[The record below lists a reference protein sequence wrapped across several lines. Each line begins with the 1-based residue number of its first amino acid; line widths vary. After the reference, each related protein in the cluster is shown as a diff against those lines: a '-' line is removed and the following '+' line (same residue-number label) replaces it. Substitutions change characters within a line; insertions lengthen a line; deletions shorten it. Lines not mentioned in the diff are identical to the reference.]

1 MKHEYDILPE
11 EFDLIERYLGK
22 TLSSEDTAAFEQKL
36 QTDPVWKEKLN
47 EVSLLMLG
55 IRETALKEKLTGFH
69 ETITAKNQQ
78 KKGLLKIMPRR
89 VWMAAAS
96 CLILLSIG
104 LWWYFGSETK
114 YDKLYA
120 TYYQPDPGL
129 PTTMSVAGNYLFDKG
144 MVAYKSGAYQEA
156 ADTWK
161 GLLQALPGNDSLLY
175 YLGMA
180 ELALQHTDN
189 ALKYLQPLANDPEKP
204 YSRDASWYAGLLLLK
219 KEKPEEA
226 IPLIR
231 RSGHP
236 NSKKLLEELNQ

>member
-11 EFDLIERYLGK
+11 EFDLIEKYLGK
-22 TLSSEDTAAFEQKL
+22 TLSEEETIAFEQKM

-55 IRETALKEKLTGFH
+55 IKETALKEKLAGFH
-69 ETITAKNQQ
+69 ESITAATPL
-78 KKGLLKIMPRR
+78 KKGTLISMSR
-89 VWMAAAS
+89 VWMVAAS

-104 LWWYFGSETK
+104 LWWYLSSDNK

-156 ADTWK
+156 LTTWQ
-161 GLLQALPGNDSLLY
+161 GLLTALPGNDSLHY

-180 ELALQHTDN
+180 ELALQHPDK
-189 ALKYLQPLANDPEKP
+189 ALKWLQPLANEPQKP
-204 YSRDASWYAGLLLLK
+204 FSKEASWYAGLLLLK
-219 KEKPEEA
+219 NEKPAEA
-226 IPLIR
+226 AVFIR

>member
-11 EFDLIERYLGK
+11 EFDLIEKYLGK
-22 TLSSEDTAAFEQKL
+22 SLSEEEATAFEQKL

-55 IRETALKEKLTGFH
+55 IKETALKEKLAGFH
-69 ETITAKNQQ
+69 QTITATHPT
-78 KKGLLKIMPRR
+78 KKGTLRSMTR
-89 VWMAAAS
+89 VWMVAAS

-104 LWWYFGSETK
+104 LWWYRDRENK
-114 YDKLYA
+114 YDKLYT

-156 ADTWK
+156 ANTW
-161 GLLQALPGNDSLLY
+161 QALLTAMPGNDSLHY

-180 ELALQHTDN
+180 RLALQHPDM
-189 ALKYLQPLANDPEKP
+189 ALKLLQPLADDPQKP
-204 YSRDASWYAGLLLLK
+204 FSKEACWYAGLLLIK
-219 KEKPEEA
+219 NEKPAEA
-226 IPLIR
+226 AVLIR